1 MDNNVLK
8 YFKNISGSLFVFAG
22 ALLISFSS
30 IFVASVNLEPTVS
43 AFYRVFIGCITLCFY
58 YFLKE
63 RKSPFRRNISSYLYI
78 AAVIFVLDLWFWH
91 RSIIYIGPGLS
102 TLLASLQVLIIPFLS
117 YLIFK
122 EVINRQQILAVVIA
136 VIGLFI
142 CLSDSWQLA
151 GSQYKLGIFFGLL
164 TALAYS
170 GYTISLKKASVH
182 QKQLTNP
189 IHNLLI
195 ISLLASILLAF
206 IILLEGRS
214 FNINSSSD
222 FLRMLCYGVISHVFG
237 WFFILK
243 GMQKISAISVG
254 VILIAQPILSFIW
267 DVLFFSRKISIV
279 EITGICIVIAALFIC
294 AKTETVN
301 QNNTIKQS

>member
-1 MDNNVLK
+1 MISN
-8 YFKNISGSLFVFAG
+8 YFIKISGPLFVLTG
-22 ALLISFSS
+22 AFLISFSS
-30 IFVASVNLEPTVS
+30 VFVATVDLEPTVS
-43 AFYRVFIGCITLCFY
+43 AFYRVFIGFLALCLFYCI
-58 YFLKE
+58 KE
-63 RKSPFRRNISSYLYI
+63 KEPPFRTKISKYLYI
-78 AAVIFVLDLWFWH
+78 AAIIFVLDLWFWH

-117 YLIFK
+117 YFIFK
-122 EVINRQQILAVVIA
+122 DVIKKQQLVAVVIG
-136 VIGLFI
+136 VSGLFL
-142 CLSDSWQLA
+142 CLSDNWQLA

-206 IILLEGRS
+206 IILLEGSS
-214 FNINSSSD
+214 FNINSRSD
-222 FLRMLCYGVISHVFG
+222 FLWMLCYGVISHVFG

-267 DVLFFSRKISIV
+267 DVLFFSRKIWTTNFFVSDAV
-279 EITGICIVIAALFIC
+279 
-294 AKTETVN
+294 
-301 QNNTIKQS
+301 